1 MTTEHISTTSGTSAD
16 PGGTRGGRRSS
27 NLSAFS
33 TIAVTG
39 IILALLP
46 IWFGDSRTMM
56 GVAVSG
62 LLFACYVIAFNLIF
76 GSTGQLF
83 LAVGALA
90 GIGAYASAIS
100 SDRWGL
106 PFPLAMLVGTGLA
119 MLVGGGFSWIS
130 VRRSLGIIFTG
141 IVTLTFSLAF
151 DNLLLGQRGFT
162 GGETGI
168 VVEAGSD
175 TILRDQIPPYYVFLG
190 LVLVYLVGFLVLQ
203 RSHVG
208 WAFRALKDDEI
219 AAELSGVN
227 VARYRIYA
235 GTIGG
240 GMLGFAGALWAHTE
254 GFISPSTFTFVHVDV
269 PVIVM
274 LVFGGIGTLLGPVV
288 GAGFFTYIGE
298 VLASF
303 SQLRLIIEGILLIT
317 LFLLLPQGFVPVV
330 RSGIARLFGRRKAK
344 PKDTRDT

>member
-1 MTTEHISTTSGTSAD
+1 MTTEDLNTASGTSGD
-16 PGGTRGGRRSS
+16 PDSGGRGRRLS
-27 NLSAFS
+27 NVSAFGA
-33 TIAVTG
+33 IAVTG
-39 IILALLP
+39 FILALLP
-46 IWFGDSRTMM
+46 IWVGDSRTMM

-62 LLFACYVIAFNLIF
+62 LLFACYAISFNLIF

-100 SDRWGL
+100 SDRWDL
-106 PFPLAMLVGTGLA
+106 PFPLAMMLGTALA

-151 DNLLLGQRGFT
+151 DNVLLGQRTFT

-168 VVEAGSD
+168 VIEAGSD
-175 TILRDQIPPYYVFLG
+175 TFLRDQIPPYYVFLA
-190 LVLVYLVGFLVLQ
+190 LMLVYLVGFLALQ

-208 WAFRALKDDEI
+208 WAFRALSDDET
-219 AAELSGVN
+219 AAELSGVD

-240 GMLGFAGALWAHTE
+240 GMLGFSGALWAHVE

-288 GAGFFTYIGE
+288 GAAFFTYIGE

-303 SQLRLIIEGILLIT
+303 SQLRLIIEGVLLIT
-317 LFLLLPQGFVPVV
+317 LFLLLPRGFVPLV
-330 RSGIARLFGRRKAK
+330 RSGVAKVFGRERKT
-344 PKDTRDT
+344 DDG